1 MQFIHDGTFH
11 TVARITGP
19 AHNMLSLHFI
29 SNGEQS
35 VPVVEQLKTVQNSSL
50 DSQSIVA
57 EAQAGVNEANLQFG
71 SSYQIAALK
80 YADDDTPPESVYRLL
95 AFSLVERLA
104 KDLPFVEVRRN
115 P

>member
-19 AHNMLSLHFI
+19 AHNILSLRLVA
-29 SNGEQS
+29 NGEQA
-35 VPVVEQLKTVQNSSL
+35 VPVVEQLKTVHNPSL
-50 DSQSIVA
+50 DSQSVVT
-57 EAQAGVNEANLQFG
+57 EAHAGVNEANLRFG
-71 SSYQIAALK
+71 SSYRIAALK
-80 YADDDTPPESVYRLL
+80 YASDDTPPESVYRML

-104 KDLPFVEVRRN
+104 KGVPFVEVRRI